1 MKPEYFSRPR
11 DEGIPDRAHQR
22 FFTRKS
28 PRRTWRSH
36 RFRIHQIRGING
48 AFSRPALGGGIA
60 AGAAIVP
67 NLGYFSDIR
76 HPQFAFRAAL
86 DVAGRA
92 SSAAGETGSAKKRGG
107 VIDCPGATSATIEQ
121 QPVP

>member
-11 DEGIPDRAHQR
+11 DEGILDRARLR
-22 FFTRKS
+22 FFIKKS
-28 PRRTWRSH
+28 LQRTWQSH
-36 RFRIHQIRGING
+36 GCRIHEMRGING

-67 NLGYFSDIR
+67 SLGYFSDIR
-76 HPQFAFRAAL
+76 HLRFAFRATL

-107 VIDCPGATSATIEQ
+107 VIDYPGATSATIAQ